1 MFLASSTKPIDSNL
15 SAIAEQI
22 EQQNPGLSVLAA
34 RQFRCAKRQTP
45 LEVTISEPRKFNVLE
60 EFILRACIEFVPAP
74 TLKELA
80 DLLGLDEIF
89 VKTTATTLISLD
101 ILEVSAA
108 GKIAIAPGGREFC
121 DLGAVSKSQI
131 QSIYAISDPLNQ
143 ILTFKLD
150 PLLAEAE
157 TLDLPDLADL
167 ILLEHKIA
175 DVASLMITEI
185 QPLIQDSGL
194 GIHLPAEGKIV
205 TKCDVIGDDLNIW
218 QTVSILVLFD
228 AIENKINIQVRQGKQ
243 ILETASNLLNE
254 LESQQ
259 KISLNDLCKLTEDVI
274 LQEQEI
280 ILNKKNQEVAWRLE
294 KIQEQALNTVKE
306 KQTNTDSNSSQA
318 PTETGTVVLLR
329 DSEIRQDFLNTIKSA
344 QQNIF
349 IYSPWVTLEVV
360 DSEFIKI
367 LQNRASRGVWTAIGH
382 GIARKQEEED
392 RPVPPQLEDK
402 LRQVK
407 TPEGLSAVQIFWLG
421 NSHAKEVIVDG
432 KIHLSGSH
440 NWLSYRGDR
449 LPRGETTY
457 KVTIPDLVREA
468 REYMANRFQS
478 RALQVWKEA
487 LIDKDI
493 NIAEKSFCLWGALG
507 MEAMALEQLQQE
519 DWLELYPMWLKLVC
533 QGLRSKQVSFVS
545 DCLGTALGLL
555 SQISP
560 EDANIELLREGWQQ
574 VVGAIAL
581 VDLKAAVTLLDGE
594 IWNDF
599 MRLGISESPVDSPE
613 QFVSKYTSSQ
623 ARNKPLKKTRN

>member
-15 SAIAEQI
+15 SAIVEQI

-34 RQFRCAKRQTP
+34 RQFRCARRQTP

-80 DLLGLDEIF
+80 ALLGLDEIF

-101 ILEVSAA
+101 ILEVSEM

-143 ILTFKLD
+143 TLTFKLD
-150 PLLAEAE
+150 PLSAE
-157 TLDLPDLADL
+157 TSDLPDLADL
-167 ILLEHKIA
+167 ILIEHKIA
-175 DVASLMITEI
+175 DIANLSITEI

-194 GIHLPAEGKIV
+194 GIHIPADGKIV
-205 TKCDVIGDDLNIW
+205 TKCDVIGDDLSIW
-218 QTVSILVLFD
+218 EIVSIFVLFD
-228 AIENKINIQVRQGKQ
+228 AIEHKTNIQVRQGKQ

-254 LESQQ
+254 LECKQ
-259 KISLNDLCKLTEDVI
+259 KLSLNDLCKLTEDVI
-274 LQEQEI
+274 SQEQEI
-280 ILNKKNQEVAWRLE
+280 ILNKKNQEVAARLE

-306 KQTNTDSNSSQA
+306 SLTNADSNSY
-318 PTETGTVVLLR
+318 PTTTKTGTVVLLR

-367 LQNRASRGVWTAIGH
+367 LQNRADRGVWTAIGH

-392 RPVPPQLEDK
+392 RPVPPELEDK

-487 LIDKDI
+487 LINKDI
-493 NIAEKSFCLWGALG
+493 AIAEKSFCLWGTLG
-507 MEAMALEQLQQE
+507 MEAEALQQLHQE
-519 DWLELYPMWLKLVC
+519 DWLELYSMWLKLVC
-533 QGLRSKQVSFVS
+533 QGLRSKQLSPLS
-545 DCLGTALGLL
+545 DCLGEALDLL
-555 SQISP
+555 SQISA
-560 EDANIELLREGWQQ
+560 EDADIERLREGWQQ
-574 VVGAIAL
+574 VVGAIAII
-581 VDLKAAVTLLDGE
+581 DPKTAVTLLNE
-594 IWNDF
+594 EYWAEF
-599 MRLGISESPVDSPE
+599 VRLGIAEESVNSPE
-613 QFVSKYTSSQ
+613 EFISKYSSSKVPKQ
-623 ARNKPLKKTRN
+623 PLKKQRK